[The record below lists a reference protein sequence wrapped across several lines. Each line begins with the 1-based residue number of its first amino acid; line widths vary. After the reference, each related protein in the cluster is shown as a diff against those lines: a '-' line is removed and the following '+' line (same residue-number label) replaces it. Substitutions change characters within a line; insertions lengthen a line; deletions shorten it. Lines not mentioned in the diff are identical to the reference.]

1 MANHFLCLV
10 ILYGKASQL
19 VGFVKNF
26 TSSELAGK
34 MSTQECN
41 RKAVSVMIFLLNDAR
56 VLLFAALRW
65 TSHAENLFLG
75 HQVVRGR

>member
-26 TSSELAGK
+26 TSLKLAGK
-34 MSTQECN
+34 MSTQEYN
-41 RKAVSVMIFLLNDAR
+41 RKAVNVMIFLLNDAHDR
-56 VLLFAALRW
+56 LFEEPRW
-65 TSHAENLFLG
+65 TSRAENQFRG
-75 HQVVRGR
+75 HPVVRDI